1 MRLWI
6 ITKTSAQETKQTN
19 KQSSL
24 LILTVPCEKRSK
36 KKQIKWN
43 KARKNS
49 KKVKKGTKK
58 LIKLIMKAMIVMISW
73 DYNKIK
79 IKNNGKSEHVEK

>member
-49 KKVKKGTKK
+49 KKV
-58 LIKLIMKAMIVMISW
+58 
-73 DYNKIK
+73 
-79 IKNNGKSEHVEK
+79 EKRD